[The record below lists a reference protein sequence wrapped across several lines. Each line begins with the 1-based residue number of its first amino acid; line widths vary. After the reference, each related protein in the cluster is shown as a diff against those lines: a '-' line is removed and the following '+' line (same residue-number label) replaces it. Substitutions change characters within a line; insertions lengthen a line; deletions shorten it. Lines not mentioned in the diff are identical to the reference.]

1 MPALADE
8 PLLVSRFREFY
19 RQVLRLREAVEAA
32 RYGSSVEETARE
44 LSGEPTTRPGE
55 ILRTTPG
62 GDREDE
68 IGREPGEGSGEGSRG
83 TAVDVDSVRL
93 ELLSVL
99 ERQSRTSDG
108 EEGGGPYRYVT
119 DEARFAMAALA
130 DEVFL
135 NADWE
140 GRRPWKGQLLEAHL
154 FESRRAGE
162 AIFER
167 IDELLAHPDPARN
180 DLAYIYLMLLGLG
193 FQGKYR
199 DHPDGSSV
207 LAAYGRRLFVFL
219 AHRRPE
225 LQETTHHLFPEAYER
240 FPGGRTGPRLPHLR
254 PWILA
259 FVLLAVVWL
268 AVGHG
273 IWDGLSHEIHD
284 LLEGPATATTP
295 ELPGSEEG
303 DR

>member
-1 MPALADE
+1 MPVPADE
-8 PLLVSRFREFY
+8 PLLVSRFRDFY

-44 LSGEPTTRPGE
+44 LSEEPTTRPGGDTEEE
-55 ILRTTPG
+55 I
-62 GDREDE
+62 DREPE
-68 IGREPGEGSGEGSRG
+68 ERSRG
-83 TAVDVDSVRL
+83 TAIDVDSVRL
-93 ELLSVL
+93 ELLSTL

-108 EEGGGPYRYVT
+108 EEGGGPYQYVT
-119 DEARFAMAALA
+119 DEARYAMAALA

-140 GRRPWKGQLLEAHL
+140 GRRLWKGQLLEAHL

-162 AIFER
+162 VIFER

-199 DHPDGSSV
+199 DHPDGESV
-207 LAAYGRRLFVFL
+207 LAAYGRRLFVSL
-219 AHRRPE
+219 AHRNPD
-225 LQETTHHLFPEAYER
+225 LQDTTHHLFPEAYER
-240 FPGGRTGPRLPHLR
+240 FPGGRTGTRLPHLR

-259 FVLLAVVWL
+259 FVLLAVIWL
-268 AVGHG
+268 VVGHG
-273 IWDGLSHEIHD
+273 IWDGLSREIHD
-284 LLEGPATATTP
+284 LLEGRATPSATT
-295 ELPGSEEG
+295 EARGPGEET
-303 DR
+303 R

>member
-1 MPALADE
+1 MAAAAQE
-8 PLLVSRFREFY
+8 PMLVSRFREFY
-19 RQVLRLREAVEAA
+19 RQVLRLREAVEGTGRA
-32 RYGSSVEETARE
+32 SSIEETARG
-44 LSGEPTTRPGE
+44 LSEAPSEG
-55 ILRTTPG
+55 I
-62 GDREDE
+62 
-68 IGREPGEGSGEGSRG
+68 GEGPEPDEGLDEWEG
-83 TAVDVDSVRL
+83 TQPSPSAVDVDSVRL
-93 ELLSVL
+93 ELLAVL
-99 ERQSRTSDG
+99 ERQSRDPDA
-108 EEGGGPYRYVT
+108 GGGPYQYVT
-119 DEARFAMAALA
+119 DEARYAMAALA
-130 DEVFL
+130 DEVLL

-199 DHPDGSSV
+199 DHPEGPSV

-219 AHRRPE
+219 AHRQPE

-259 FVLLAVVWL
+259 FVLLLVIWL

-273 IWDGLSHEIHD
+273 VWTGLSEGIND
-284 LLEGPATATTP
+284 LLERTP
-295 ELPGSEEG
+295 SRTQETRDAGEG
-303 DR
+303 V